1 MPQLDL
7 TNAALP
13 EGATLEE
20 VQAVFVRDR
29 FAQTACNEPEILIAE
44 KGHAKVRMD
53 VTEDHVNVKRTVM
66 GGAMFTLADYAF
78 AIASCIGQAPTV
90 SVTSTIEF
98 LNAGTGNEMYA
109 ECTMDKMG
117 RSMCYADVKV
127 TDENDRVLAI
137 VKMTGYRLG

>member
-1 MPQLDL
+1 MRP
-7 TNAALP
+7 ALEADRRLHP
-13 EGATLEE
+13 LNERGMQPFCMLPATPMGP
-20 VQAVFVRDR
+20 VR
-29 FAQTACNEPEILIAE
+29 C
-44 KGHAKVRMD
+44 
-53 VTEDHVNVKRTVM
+53 RTVM

-90 SVTSTIEF
+90 SVASTIEF

-137 VKMTGYRLG
+137 VKMTGYRLK